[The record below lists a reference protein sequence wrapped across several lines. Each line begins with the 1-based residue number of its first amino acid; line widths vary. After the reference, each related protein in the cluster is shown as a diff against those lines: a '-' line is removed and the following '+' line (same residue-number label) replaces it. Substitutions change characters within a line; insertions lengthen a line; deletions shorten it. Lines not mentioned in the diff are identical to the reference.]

1 MLKGGDSIMT
11 KIFSLFICFLMIL
24 SCQLILAEEVVE
36 GEVVKVEETEGTAA
50 EVITYPAKV
59 VKEGAEVVIEGG
71 KNVVTTVGGTA
82 EGIVTGDV
90 EKAVTTPVKGTAE
103 TITDAAAGTVTAPVD
118 AAKTEEEEIHKEDLP
133 Q

>member
-1 MLKGGDSIMT
+1 MPKGGGDTMI
-11 KIFSLFICFLMIL
+11 KIFILFICFFMIL
-24 SCQLILAEEVVE
+24 SCQVIFAQ
-36 GEVVKVEETEGTAA
+36 EETEDTAA
-50 EVITYPAKV
+50 NVIAYPVKV
-59 VKEGAEVVIEGG
+59 VKEGAEVVVEGG
-71 KNVVTTVGGTA
+71 ANVVKTVGGTA

-103 TITDAAAGTVTAPVD
+103 TITDAASGTVTAPID